1 MNAKQRLARL
11 APPQPRLSHFDSAPA
26 LLTLAKPRSA
36 KCSFPS
42 VILAALAVAFVVAL
56 HTVQADQ
63 LTMLTAFGPPRSSN
77 PSGLVDVN
85 GTLFFSAD
93 GGVNGSGLWKS
104 DGTPAGTVLIKAIYP
119 YELVNVN
126 GTLFFAAD
134 DSVNG
139 YELWKSDGTEEGT
152 VLVKEIGVCCAR
164 DFPRELVNVNGTLL
178 FTAYDSVNGGELWRS
193 DGTAAGTVLVKDIN
207 PGPDGSYPS

>member
-11 APPQPRLSHFDSAPA
+11 ASPQPRLSHFDSALA
-26 LLTLAKPRSA
+26 LLTLAKSRSV

-42 VILAALAVAFVVAL
+42 VILAALAVAFVVAS

-119 YELVNVN
+119 SQLVNVN
-126 GTLFFAAD
+126 GTLFFVASD
-134 DSVNG
+134 VIDNG
-139 YELWKSDGTEEGT
+139 ELWKSDGTTVGT
-152 VLVKEIGVCCAR
+152 VRVKEIRVAFSRTLHEGV
-164 DFPRELVNVNGTLL
+164 D
-178 FTAYDSVNGGELWRS
+178 
-193 DGTAAGTVLVKDIN
+193 
-207 PGPDGSYPS
+207 